1 MAESL
6 GYAEKKSNES
16 FLRSSDVSF
25 EERNKHRTS
34 YLRLNSL
41 KVNLLTEPCLDDFHV
56 GDCKGEGRFGK
67 VHLAV
72 HKKTGFVCALK
83 KIKKEL
89 VKHMMDQF
97 IQELKIQLFLNHPK
111 LVKMYGYFS
120 DSEYF
125 YLLVEYMEE
134 GSLYSLMKKNKKFS
148 EEETA
153 EKIK

>member
-1 MAESL
+1 
-6 GYAEKKSNES
+6 
-16 FLRSSDVSF
+16 
-25 EERNKHRTS
+25 
-34 YLRLNSL
+34 
-41 KVNLLTEPCLDDFHV
+41 
-56 GDCKGEGRFGK
+56 
-67 VHLAV
+67 
-72 HKKTGFVCALK
+72 
-83 KIKKEL
+83 
-89 VKHMMDQF
+89 MMDQF